1 MLNFRKPLNNHNGH
15 IQLQILIHSSKVIQV
30 LRDLE
35 QTAKKQSLPSIGP
48 IKGKILTSIISKY
61 KPRTVLEIG
70 TLHGYS
76 AILMANLI
84 PDDGKLI
91 TIEKDIH
98 LSKIAKK
105 NIEDAGL
112 SHIIEVIN
120 KDGLEGIPLLQKR
133 KFDLMFIDAIKSDY
147 LKYLNLAEKNSI
159 LSDNVVV
166 VADNVLLY
174 ENEMQDYLHY
184 VRCSGVYKSQSTETT
199 LEFTK
204 NVKDALEVSVRNN

>member
-1 MLNFRKPLNNHNGH
+1 MD
-15 IQLQILIHSSKVIQV
+15 ILIQALTHNPKVVRV

-35 QTAKKQSLPSIGP
+35 QIAKKQSLPSIGP
-48 IKGKILTSIISKY
+48 IKGKILADIISKY

-76 AILMANLI
+76 AILMAEML

-91 TIEKDIH
+91 TMEKDTK
-98 LSKIAKK
+98 LSGIAIK
-105 NIEDAGL
+105 NVEDAGL

-120 KDGLEGIPLLQKR
+120 ADGLKGIPLLQKR
-133 KFDLMFIDAIKSDY
+133 KFDLMFLDAIKSDY
-147 LKYLNLAEKNSI
+147 LKYLNLAEKNNL
-159 LSDNVVV
+159 LSDKVLV

-184 VRCSGVYKSQSTETT
+184 VRASGRYKSQSTETT
-199 LEFTK
+199 LEYTK

>member
-1 MLNFRKPLNNHNGH
+1 LTNDSKVV
-15 IQLQILIHSSKVIQV
+15 QIL
-30 LRDLE
+30 RNLE
-35 QTAKKQSLPSIGP
+35 GIAKDQNLPSIGP
-48 IKGKILTSIISKY
+48 VKGKILADFVLKY
-61 KPRTVLEIG
+61 KPRTILEIG

-76 AILMANLI
+76 AILMADML

-91 TIEKDIH
+91 TIEKDTN
-98 LSKIAKK
+98 LSSIAMK

-112 SHIIEVIN
+112 SRIIEVIN
-120 KDGLEGIPLLQKR
+120 ADGLKMIPLLQKR
-133 KFDLMFIDAIKSDY
+133 KFDLMFLDAIKSDY
-147 LKYLNLAEKNSI
+147 LNYLNLAEENNL

-174 ENEMQDYLHY
+174 ENEMQDYLQY
-184 VRCSGVYKSQSTETT
+184 VRASGKYKSESTETT

>member
-1 MLNFRKPLNNHNGH
+1 M
-15 IQLQILIHSSKVIQV
+15 IQILTHNSKIVWV

-35 QTAKKQSLPSIGP
+35 QIAKKQGLPSIGP
-48 IKGKILTSIISKY
+48 VKGKILADIISKH
-61 KPRTVLEIG
+61 KPETILEIG

-76 AILMANLI
+76 AILMADML

-91 TIEKDIH
+91 TMEKDTD
-98 LSKIAKK
+98 LSSIAMK
-105 NIEDAGL
+105 NVEDARL

-120 KDGLEGIPLLQKR
+120 VDGLKGIPLLQKQ
-133 KFDLMFIDAIKSDY
+133 KFDLMFLDAIKSDY
-147 LKYLNLAEKNSI
+147 LKYLNLAEKNNL
-159 LSDNVVV
+159 LSDRVVI

-184 VRCSGVYKSQSTETT
+184 VRASGRYKSQSTETT

-204 NVKDALEVSVRNN
+204 NVKDALEVSVGNN

>member
-1 MLNFRKPLNNHNGH
+1 M
-15 IQLQILIHSSKVIQV
+15 IQILTYNSKVVRV

-35 QTAKKQSLPSIGP
+35 QIAKKQSLPSIGP
-48 IKGKILTSIISKY
+48 VKGKILADIISKH
-61 KPRTVLEIG
+61 KPETVLEIG

-76 AILMANLI
+76 AILMADML

-91 TIEKDIH
+91 TMEKDTD
-98 LSKIAKK
+98 LSSIAMK
-105 NIEDAGL
+105 NVEDAGL

-120 KDGLEGIPLLQKR
+120 VDGLKGISLLQKQ
-133 KFDLMFIDAIKSDY
+133 KFDLMFLDAIKSDY
-147 LKYLNLAEKNSI
+147 LKYLNLAEKNNL
-159 LSDNVVV
+159 LSDRVVI

-184 VRCSGVYKSQSTETT
+184 VRASGRYKSQSTETT

-204 NVKDALEVSVRNN
+204 NVKDALEVSVGNN

>member
-1 MLNFRKPLNNHNGH
+1 LV
-15 IQLQILIHSSKVIQV
+15 QILIYNSKVVQV

-35 QTAKKQSLPSIGP
+35 QIAKKQSLPSIGP
-48 IKGKILTSIISKY
+48 VKGKILTDIVSKY
-61 KPRTVLEIG
+61 KPKTILEIG

-76 AILMANLI
+76 AILMADML

-91 TIEKDIH
+91 TVEKDTN
-98 LSKIAKK
+98 LFNIAMK
-105 NIEDAGL
+105 NVDDAGL

-120 KDGLEGIPLLQKR
+120 ADGLKGIALLQKQ
-133 KFDLMFIDAIKSDY
+133 KFDLLFLDAIKSDY
-147 LKYLNLAEKNSI
+147 LKYLNLAEKNNL
-159 LSDNVVV
+159 LSDRVVV

-174 ENEMQDYLHY
+174 ENEMQDYLQY
-184 VRCSGVYKSQSTETT
+184 VRASGRYKSQSTETT

>member
-1 MLNFRKPLNNHNGH
+1 LIK
-15 IQLQILIHSSKVIQV
+15 ILTYNSKVVRV

-35 QTAKKQSLPSIGP
+35 QIAKKQSLPSIGP
-48 IKGKILTSIISKY
+48 VKGKILTGIVSKY
-61 KPRTVLEIG
+61 KPKTILEIG

-76 AILMANLI
+76 AILMADML

-91 TIEKDIH
+91 TIEKDTN
-98 LSKIAKK
+98 LSRIAMK
-105 NIEDAGL
+105 NVEDAGL

-120 KDGLEGIPLLQKR
+120 VDGLKGIPLLQKQ
-133 KFDLMFIDAIKSDY
+133 KFNLMFLDAIKSDY
-147 LKYLNLAEKNSI
+147 LNYLNLAEKNNL
-159 LSDNVVV
+159 LSDRVVV

-174 ENEMQDYLHY
+174 ENEMQDYLQY
-184 VRCSGVYKSQSTETT
+184 VRASGRYKSISTETT

>member
-1 MLNFRKPLNNHNGH
+1 M
-15 IQLQILIHSSKVIQV
+15 IQILTYNSKVVRV

-35 QTAKKQSLPSIGP
+35 QIAKKQSLPSIGP
-48 IKGKILTSIISKY
+48 VKGKILADIISKH
-61 KPRTVLEIG
+61 KPETILEIG

-76 AILMANLI
+76 AILMADML

-91 TIEKDIH
+91 TMEKDTN
-98 LSKIAKK
+98 LSSIAMK
-105 NIEDAGL
+105 NVEDAGL

-120 KDGLEGIPLLQKR
+120 VDGLKGIPLLQKQ
-133 KFDLMFIDAIKSDY
+133 KFDLMFLDAIKSDY
-147 LKYLNLAEKNSI
+147 LKYLNLAEKNNL
-159 LSDNVVV
+159 LSDRVVI

-184 VRCSGVYKSQSTETT
+184 VRASGRYKSQSTETT

-204 NVKDALEVSVRNN
+204 NVKDALEVSVGNN

>member
-1 MLNFRKPLNNHNGH
+1 L
-15 IQLQILIHSSKVIQV
+15 IQILTYNSKVVRV

-35 QTAKKQSLPSIGP
+35 QIAKKQSLPSIGP
-48 IKGKILTSIISKY
+48 IKGKILADIISKH
-61 KPRTVLEIG
+61 KPETILEIG

-76 AILMANLI
+76 AILMADML

-91 TIEKDIH
+91 TMEKDTD
-98 LSKIAKK
+98 LSSIAMK
-105 NIEDAGL
+105 NVEDAGL

-120 KDGLEGIPLLQKR
+120 VDGLKGIPLLQKQ
-133 KFDLMFIDAIKSDY
+133 KFDLMFLDAIKSDY
-147 LKYLNLAEKNSI
+147 LKYLNLAEKNNL
-159 LSDNVVV
+159 LSDRVVI

-184 VRCSGVYKSQSTETT
+184 VRASGRYKSQSTETT

-204 NVKDALEVSVRNN
+204 NVKDALEVSVGNN